1 MLAALLTA
9 PISIPFEL
17 ARMAFYADKTFPKE
31 L

>member
-9 PISIPFEL
+9 PISIHFEL